1 MHASTSIFFPLKFN
15 KPLTFITCN
24 ELSNSWFEDQIMYF
38 ARLLN
43 KKVLNIDSEQDVM
56 NFNIFKNT
64 NKSLTKKYL
73 KLNDKSQNTKDIL
86 MWKSL
91 SDYLI
96 KNKI

>member
-1 MHASTSIFFPLKFN
+1 MQVQVFFPLKFN

-24 ELSNSWFEDQIMYF
+24 ELRNSWFEDQIIYF

-43 KKVLNIDSEQDVM
+43 KKILNIDSEQDVM

-64 NKSLTKKYL
+64 NKFLTKIS

>member
-1 MHASTSIFFPLKFN
+1 MR
-15 KPLTFITCN
+15 
-24 ELSNSWFEDQIMYF
+24 NSWFEDQIIYF

-43 KKVLNIDSEQDVM
+43 KKILNIDSEQDVM

-64 NKSLTKKYL
+64 NKFLTKKYL

-86 MWKSL
+86 MWKNL

-96 KNKI
+96 KNK